1 MQRGEEDVLKEELE
15 TVGEPMI
22 IANEFAEVEVRKVK
36 TRNGVRLEIRSPKL
50 GYRVR
55 LDSLELEALSWQPV
69 ETFSRLL
76 ETPWGPGGGQ

>member
-1 MQRGEEDVLKEELE
+1 MRGCDDDDSEEELE
-15 TVGEPMI
+15 VIGEPMVI
-22 IANEFAEVEVRKVK
+22 VNEFAAVEVRKVK

-55 LDSLELEALSWQPV
+55 LDALELEALSWQPV

-76 ETPWGPGGGQ
+76 ETPWGPR